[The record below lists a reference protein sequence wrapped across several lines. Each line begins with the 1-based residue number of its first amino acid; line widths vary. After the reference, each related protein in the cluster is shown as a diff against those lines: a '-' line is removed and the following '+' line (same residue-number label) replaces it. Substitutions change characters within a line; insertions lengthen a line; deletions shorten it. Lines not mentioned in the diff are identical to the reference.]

1 MLIVFLLQGNAIL
14 LCLQSLKKITCF
26 SRYELSFE
34 IWAGYGFSFLA
45 YKTLKAIVT
54 LFFSQFFPIIF
65 FWWKI
70 YFFPAIFFVKAL
82 LFVILFGSFFISS
95 WFSATVTEY
104 WKIFCLFYWWD
115 LLLLFLSS
123 QEHLYMIHHDSN
135 LFYDICNTI
144 N

>member
-34 IWAGYGFSFLA
+34 TWAGYGFSFLA